1 MKKVNQEIN
10 LDAEVNASSNQES
23 SGLFHEIVGSDAWS
37 HLVLEVIEDIFV
49 RLFSLKI
56 APAPKSPQQLELAE
70 SLIINSRESVHAYVP
85 IVETMLQGY
94 MGLFM
99 REDVCAKLLSARYGM
114 QIDQVR
120 PMVNDGLCEVVNMI
134 FGLLKANLYERG
146 CELQMQIPKVN
157 FDVLA
162 LSSQTRTQVYSF
174 CSPYG
179 EIHVIFYL
187 IQRESKS

>member
-10 LDAEVNASSNQES
+10 LDAEVNASSDQEK

-56 APAPKSPQQLELAE
+56 APAPKSPQELELGE

-94 MGLFM
+94 MGLLM
-99 REDVCAKLLSARYGM
+99 REDVCAKLLSSRYGM

-146 CELQMQIPKVN
+146 CELQMQIPVIK
-157 FDVLA
+157 FEFQTLP
-162 LSSQTRTQVYSF
+162 SQTNTQVYSF
-174 CSPYG
+174 SSPYG